1 VEDSPHDENH
11 ALALH
16 TKKGGINKRN
26 FRKTFK
32 DEKNSGYQRK
42 DMSKVQCFRCD
53 KYGHIARNCPTRKR
67 ERQYDSTAD
76 MDPDPPQK
84 DEDMRNEDLFL

>member
-1 VEDSPHDENH
+1 VKDSPHDDNH

-16 TKKGGINKRN
+16 TKTGGRNKRN
-26 FRKTFK
+26 FKQTFK
-32 DEKNSGYQRK
+32 DKKNLGYQRK

-67 ERQYDSTAD
+67 ERQYASTTD

-84 DEDMRNEDLFL
+84 VEDIRDEDYFL